1 LHIRAIILEP
11 AMQRPT
17 FISSIIYRDQR
28 AAMQWLEKAFGFEV
42 SEILVDGQNK
52 ILHAEMTFGD
62 GVIMIGSQWLDWT
75 CSPAAL
81 DGKNTQRIH
90 VRLAADVDAHYERA
104 RAAGAVIVMEPQDQF
119 YGDRTYVARDL
130 DGHYWSFAQPVREV
144 SWDEMRALVS
154 GGKVGA

>member
-1 LHIRAIILEP
+1 
-11 AMQRPT
+11 MQRPT
-17 FISSIIYRDQR
+17 FISSVIYRDQR
-28 AAMQWLEKAFGFEV
+28 AAMQWLENAFGFEV
-42 SEILVDGQNK
+42 SEVLVDGQNK

-62 GVIMIGSQWLDWT
+62 GVIMIGAEWLDWT

-90 VRLAADVDAHYERA
+90 VRVAADVDAHCERA
-104 RAAGAVIVMEPQDQF
+104 RAAGAVIVMEPKDQF